1 MISVCIIT
9 KNEKD
14 KLEKCLKALSEYP
27 FEVVVVDTGSD
38 DGTVKMA
45 KKYTNHIFYYKWI
58 DDFAAARNYAASMA
72 SNDRILVVD
81 SDETACS
88 IDYEGLL
95 KLSCEKGIGRS
106 LVVND
111 YTRNGE
117 HYREEWRLKRYYDRR
132 FYEYTGRIHEQIVSK
147 DRNQYEV
154 YDLPVEFM
162 HSGYDGDAE
171 QLERKAD
178 RNIELLLREYNDN
191 PDDAYILYQLGKSY
205 YMKNDYEN
213 AYKYFDKATYLEL
226 DENLEWVEDL
236 IVSYGYAMLN
246 TGRSNQAM
254 LLENLSTEF
263 GNTAEYRFVM
273 GLIYMN
279 NMMYDKAY
287 AMFMSA
293 TDVKECRTEGVNSY
307 KAIYNAGVIR
317 ECLGNTE
324 EAVCLYRQ
332 CGQYDKALQRLK
344 ALQE

>member
-147 DRNQYEV
+147 DRKQYEV
-154 YDLPVEFM
+154 YDLPAEFM

-178 RNIELLLREYNDN
+178 RNIELN
-191 PDDAYILYQLGKSY
+191 
-205 YMKNDYEN
+205 
-213 AYKYFDKATYLEL
+213 
-226 DENLEWVEDL
+226 
-236 IVSYGYAMLN
+236 
-246 TGRSNQAM
+246 
-254 LLENLSTEF
+254 
-263 GNTAEYRFVM
+263 
-273 GLIYMN
+273 
-279 NMMYDKAY
+279 
-287 AMFMSA
+287 
-293 TDVKECRTEGVNSY
+293 
-307 KAIYNAGVIR
+307 
-317 ECLGNTE
+317 
-324 EAVCLYRQ
+324 
-332 CGQYDKALQRLK
+332 
-344 ALQE
+344 

>member
-9 KNEKD
+9 KNEKT

-27 FEVVVVDTGSD
+27 FELIVVDTGSD
-38 DGTVKMA
+38 DGTVEMA
-45 KKYTNHIFYYKWI
+45 KKYTDHIFLYKWI

-95 KLSCEKGIGRS
+95 KLSCEEGVGRS

-117 HYREEWRLKRYYDRR
+117 HYREEWRLRRFYDRR
-132 FYEYTGRIHEQIVSK
+132 FYKYTGRIHEQIVSR
-147 DRNQYEV
+147 DGSRYEV
-154 YDLPVEFM
+154 YDLPVEFI
-162 HSGYDGDAE
+162 HSGYDGDAG

-178 RNIELLLREYNDN
+178 RNIALLLREYNDN
-191 PDDAYILYQLGKSY
+191 PDDAYILYHLGKSY

-246 TGRSNQAM
+246 TGRSSQAM
-254 LLENLSTEF
+254 LLENLNAEF
-263 GNTAEYRFVM
+263 GKSAEYRFVM

-287 AMFMSA
+287 AMFLSA

-307 KAIYNAGVIR
+307 KAIYNAGFIK

-324 EAVCLYRQ
+324 EAIYLYGR

>member
-1 MISVCIIT
+1 
-9 KNEKD
+9 
-14 KLEKCLKALSEYP
+14 
-27 FEVVVVDTGSD
+27 
-38 DGTVKMA
+38 
-45 KKYTNHIFYYKWI
+45 
-58 DDFAAARNYAASMA
+58 
-72 SNDRILVVD
+72 
-81 SDETACS
+81 
-88 IDYEGLL
+88 LL
-95 KLSCEKGIGRS
+95 KLSGENGVGRS
-106 LVVND
+106 LIVND

-117 HYREEWRLKRYYDRR
+117 RYREEWRLRRFYDRR
-132 FYEYTGRIHEQIVSK
+132 FYKYIGRIHEQIVSR
-147 DRNQYEV
+147 DGSRYEV
-154 YDLPVEFM
+154 YDLPAEFV
-162 HSGYDGDAE
+162 HSGYDGDTE

-178 RNIELLLREYNDN
+178 RNIALLLREYNDN

-226 DENLEWVEDL
+226 DESLEWVEDL

-246 TGRSNQAM
+246 TGRSSQAM
-254 LLENLSTEF
+254 LLENLNAEF
-263 GNTAEYRFVM
+263 GKSAEYRFVM

-287 AMFMSA
+287 DMFLSA

-307 KAIYNAGVIR
+307 KAIYNAGVIK

-324 EAVCLYRQ
+324 EAIYLYGQ